1 MAKRLKWWHPLRSSG
16 SPSPTTSQ
24 SPHLYI
30 HVPLLQTKFKNC
42 EAHIKIGRPSA
53 FADISIQEL
62 LASAHMSSTVTYIH
76 VRAHTCTHK
85 TLPCPSCQ
93 CWWMAIQG
101 MDSQR
106 QGPTVPRLLAHI
118 SSTHMFKSDKTLL
131 YCKLTHA

>member
-1 MAKRLKWWHPLRSSG
+1 MYTFLSKKNIRFQKLKTHFLFFWRKPFFWGKVFPSMAKRLKWWHPLRSSG

-76 VRAHTCTHK
+76 VRAHTCMHK

-93 CWWMAIQG
+93 CWWMA
-101 MDSQR
+101 
-106 QGPTVPRLLAHI
+106 T
-118 SSTHMFKSDKTLL
+118 THG
-131 YCKLTHA
+131 